1 MPATPASRA
10 AIATDLRR
18 LGLAA
23 GALVMVHASLRA
35 HEHRLTVS
43 SLQDDLDAD
52 LRLARRRHSQ
62 PEIAAIRSLKS
73 ALANAEAVPVPD
85 RSFELVEGSADVP
98 RRRLAAADIAAVIE
112 AEIAERQRAIEVYR
126 TTGADTTA
134 LELELASLQ
143 RYQRPR

>member
-1 MPATPASRA
+1 MPR
-10 AIATDLRR
+10 
-18 LGLAA
+18 
-23 GALVMVHASLRA
+23 
-35 HEHRLTVS
+35 EHRLTVS

-73 ALANAEAVPVPD
+73 ALANAEAVPVPE
-85 RSFELVEGSADVP
+85 RSFELVQGSADVP
-98 RRRLAAADIAAVIE
+98 RRRLTPADIATVIE

-126 TTGADTTA
+126 TAGADTTA